1 MSNDKY
7 IHTDVED
14 KIYSYWEKNNLFK
27 PTKNKKQFSVVIPP
41 PNVTGSL
48 HMGHALNNS
57 IQDLLVR
64 YHRMNNYETLWQPGT
79 DHAGIA
85 TQALVEKKL
94 TTEGIDK
101 NKIGREKFIEK
112 VWEWKEE
119 HGDIILNQLKKLG
132 CSCDWSRNAF
142 TMDENL
148 SKSVLK
154 VFVELHKKGLIYK
167 DKKLVNWDTVLK
179 TAISDLEVDQREVNS
194 KIYYIQ
200 YPIEGS
206 SDFITIATTRP
217 ETMLGDTAIA
227 VNPKDDRFK
236 HLVDKF
242 VTVPIVG
249 RKIKIIKDDYA
260 DPEMGTGALKIT
272 PAHDFNDYQVG
283 QRNNL
288 EIINIFTEG
297 GKVNDNA
304 PKEYIGLDRFEA
316 RKRILKELKEKEFFV
331 KEENIK
337 NKVPYG
343 DRSNSIIEPFLTEQ
357 WFVDAK
363 KLSVKAKDIV
373 NSKKTNFFPA
383 NWSKTYFQWMNNI
396 EPWCISR
403 QLWWG
408 HQIPAWYGPD
418 KKIFVAINEDEA
430 KAEAK
435 KFYNKEVDLIRDP
448 DVLDTW
454 FSSGLWPFATL
465 GWPDDKEYVDKFYP
479 TSVLVTGFD
488 IIFFWVARMIM
499 FGMEFLD
506 KEPFKDVY
514 VHALV
519 KDEKGQKMSKSKG
532 NVINPLDLI
541 EKYSA
546 DALRFTL
553 LSMAS
558 PGTDVKLSE
567 DRVKGYRNFLNKLWN
582 ANNFL
587 ITNNCDFS
595 KIDEKPSLSININ
608 KWIYSEL
615 IETKNKIEKN
625 LKDYRFDEAAKNAYQ
640 FTWHSYCDWY
650 LELSK
655 TILFSE
661 DEKAKDE
668 VRQVSAYVFRQIL
681 IILHPFIPFV
691 TEEIWLNNKFDNSG
705 KDFLM
710 LANWPSG
717 ELESDSS
724 NNQVKKIISI
734 VSELRSFKNELSVS
748 PGSFIDISIE
758 TVSKKEQSFFIDN
771 EIILKKLGR
780 IRNLHNK
787 DLDKPA
793 ATLMVSGDLFK
804 VYFDEDVDL
813 KLIKKNL
820 TTRQDKYQEEMNKI
834 SERLANKSFV
844 DRAPKDIVDQE
855 KTNYNNLK
863 NDVERI
869 SITIKGI

>member
-27 PTKNKKQFSVVIPP
+27 PIKNKKQFSVVIPP

-101 NKIGREKFIEK
+101 NQIGREKFIEK

-316 RKRILKELKEKEFFV
+316 RKRILKELKEKQFFV

-587 ITNNCDFS
+587 ITNNCVFS

>member
-27 PTKNKKQFSVVIPP
+27 PIKNKKQFSVVIPP

-101 NKIGREKFIEK
+101 NQIGREKFIEK

-316 RKRILKELKEKEFFV
+316 RKRILKELKEKQFFV

-595 KIDEKPSLSININ
+595 KINEKPSLSININ
-608 KWIYSEL
+608 KWIYTEL

>member
-7 IHTDVED
+7 IHSDVED

-27 PTKNKKQFSVVIPP
+27 PTTNKKKFSVVIPP

-94 TTEGIDK
+94 IVEGIDK
-101 NKIGREKFIEK
+101 NEIGREKFIEK
-112 VWEWKEE
+112 VWEWKEQY
-119 HGDIILNQLKKLG
+119 GDIIINQLKKLG

-142 TMDENL
+142 TMDQNL

-154 VFVELHKKGLIYK
+154 VFVELHKKKLIYK

-194 KIYYIQ
+194 LMYYIK
-200 YPIEGS
+200 YPIDDTDE
-206 SDFITIATTRP
+206 FITIATTRP

-227 VNPKDDRFK
+227 VNPKDERFK
-236 HLVDKF
+236 SLVGKN
-242 VTVPIVG
+242 VTIPIIG
-249 RKIKIIKDDYA
+249 RKIKIIEDDYA
-260 DPEMGTGALKIT
+260 DPEQGTGALKIT
-272 PAHDFNDYQVG
+272 PAHDFNDYDVG

-288 EIINIFTEG
+288 EIINIFTG
-297 GKVNDNA
+297 AGKINQNA
-304 PKEYIGLDRFEA
+304 PKDYIGLDRFEA
-316 RKRILKELKEKEFFV
+316 RKKILKELKDKEYFV

-363 KLSVKAKDIV
+363 KLSIKAKEVV
-373 NSKKTNFFPA
+373 NSKKTNFFPE

-418 KKIFVAINEDEA
+418 KKIFVAVNEENA
-430 KAEAK
+430 KIAAK
-435 KFYNKEVDLIRDP
+435 KHYNKDVELVRDP

-465 GWPDDKEYVDKFYP
+465 GWPDNKEYVEKFYP

-506 KEPFKDVY
+506 KEPFKDIY

-532 NVINPLDLI
+532 NVIDPLDLI
-541 EKYSA
+541 KKYSA

-595 KIDEKPSLSININ
+595 KIEEKPILSININ
-608 KWIYSEL
+608 KWIYAEL

-668 VRQVSAYVFRQIL
+668 VRQVSAYVFKQIL
-681 IILHPFIPFV
+681 ILLHPFIPFV

-717 ELESDSS
+717 ELERD
-724 NNQVKKIISI
+724 II
-734 VSELRSFKNELSVS
+734 
-748 PGSFIDISIE
+748 
-758 TVSKKEQSFFIDN
+758 
-771 EIILKKLGR
+771 
-780 IRNLHNK
+780 H
-787 DLDKPA
+787 
-793 ATLMVSGDLFK
+793 
-804 VYFDEDVDL
+804 
-813 KLIKKNL
+813 
-820 TTRQDKYQEEMNKI
+820 
-834 SERLANKSFV
+834 
-844 DRAPKDIVDQE
+844 
-855 KTNYNNLK
+855 
-863 NDVERI
+863 
-869 SITIKGI
+869 